1 MGKLSLIVGIFLCFA
16 SSEPVEKATLILYRG
31 REFLGNAHE
40 IRVNDKLVAN
50 LAANAYIEVYVSPGK
65 TSIESSIYRGSKRV
79 FRLVTE
85 PAQIYYIKAYE
96 EVDFWDRYLVMGA
109 VDVETAKKEM
119 KKCRKTEKVRQ
130 PE

>member
-1 MGKLSLIVGIFLCFA
+1 MEKLSLIAGIFLCFA

-50 LAANAYIEVYVSPGK
+50 LAANTYIEVYVSPGK